1 MVLLSLTAMNGEN
14 WGRNNSIAA
23 HNNVRIKLLAERYGF
38 YYVDLF
44 SPLYDLSA
52 GEAYADYTLD
62 GGHLSHLGYTK
73 VTEQITPVLEEI
85 LGR

>member
-1 MVLLSLTAMNGEN
+1 MNGE
-14 WGRNNSIAA
+14 WG
-23 HNNVRIKLLAERYGF
+23 HNNATAAYNNVKVKLLAERYGF

-44 SPLYDLSA
+44 STMYDVSA

-73 VTEQITPVLEEI
+73 MTKQITPVIKEI
-85 LGR
+85 LGK